1 MGMSFTF
8 SNIIQF
14 FSGISSILLA
24 FFMIMTSFF
33 NQDIKS
39 IIYLAGAFIAFIFNV
54 AALKPALGNK
64 IEAGTRSPICD
75 IIDIP
80 INGNF
85 DGPNGNSVFIAYTLM
100 YLTIPMFEN
109 NEINFPLMISI
120 ITLFG
125 MDAFYKLN
133 NKCTSSFG
141 IVIGGLVGGLI
152 GTGYYYLLSSFGLKD
167 VTYFSENGSN
177 NSETCSMPNKQT
189 FKCAVYKNGE
199 LIRTL

>member
-1 MGMSFTF
+1 MSFTF

-24 FFMIMTSFF
+24 FFMIMASFF

-39 IIYLAGAFIAFIFNV
+39 IFYLIGAFISYLFNAV
-54 AALKPALGNK
+54 ALKPALGNK
-64 IEAGTRSPICD
+64 IEDGQRSPICD

-80 INGNF
+80 LNHQY
-85 DGPNGNSVFIAYTLM
+85 DGPNGNSVFIAYTLL
-100 YLTIPMFEN
+100 YLMIPMFEN

-120 ITLFG
+120 LTLFG

-141 IVIGGLVGGLI
+141 VVIGGLVGGLV
-152 GTGYYYLLSSFGLKD
+152 GTGYYYLLSNFNLKEF
-167 VTYFSENGSN
+167 TYFGERGSN